1 MNPIRPSSHAV
12 QPLLTNHGEVA
23 PNLPPIHAAVL
34 SGDSAR
40 VAQLRNEG
48 ARISELD
55 HEKRSPL
62 DVLDAMRDIDERSR
76 SGMRMALLQS
86 LNPTAP
92 IGYMKPEAL
101 HGTPWGLEILQS
113 GSLKGGVNDPKGG
126 RESLERMV
134 FFSDR
139 TPESEKDNT
148 TRLNLRVKPRL
159 YANGKGVNVS
169 NASSR
174 AQQHRLSQVITH
186 AADNG
191 KKLQTMP
198 GSVTIEVSDLKQ
210 AAREGG
216 AWLQRFLHDKY
227 ILKGAGQSFTKASL
241 GQNSSSLKLPAS
253 VTLKEGDKTKVLDDK
268 ELHEF
273 FHQAARTLQSEL
285 EGGKAPF
292 LSLLNS
298 GVVVPMVFGF
308 EKVKNLSAH
317 EISTSIPGKNNRF
330 MYKANEH
337 RLAGGSDG
345 GKIKELEI
353 RSLGDLATLYLGCE
367 LKNIKLPEDLLI
379 RLKTSKKEKAEYL
392 SASAIDK
399 FRTNIFERA
408 SEVSN
413 GAPLNTQSLEALQE
427 LNAELRAS
435 DLRSFLREA

>member
-1 MNPIRPSSHAV
+1 MNPIRPLSHSI
-12 QPLLTNHGEVA
+12 QPLLVGEGEA
-23 PNLPPIHAAVL
+23 ASNLPAMHAAVL

-40 VAQLRNEG
+40 VTQLRNEG
-48 ARISELD
+48 VRINELD
-55 HEKRSPL
+55 NEKRSPL
-62 DVLDAMRDIDERSR
+62 DVLDTMRDIDEQSR

-86 LNPTAP
+86 LSPTAP

-139 TPESEKDNT
+139 TPESDKDET

-186 AADNG
+186 AASNG
-191 KKLQTMP
+191 KPLPTLP
-198 GSVTIEVSDLKQ
+198 GTVTIEVSDLKQ

-227 ILKGAGQSFTKASL
+227 ILKGAGQAFTKAPL
-241 GQNSSSLKLPAS
+241 GQGSSALKLPAS
-253 VTLKEGDKTKVLDDK
+253 ITLRQGDSTKVLVDS
-268 ELHEF
+268 ELQDF
-273 FHQAARTLQSEL
+273 FHQAAHTLQSEL
-285 EGGKAPF
+285 ESGKAPY
-292 LSLLNS
+292 LSLLNR
-298 GVVVPMVFGF
+298 GTVVPLVFGF
-308 EKVKNLSAH
+308 EKVKGLSAH

-337 RLAGGSDG
+337 RLAGGPDG
-345 GKIKELEI
+345 GKIKEVEV
-353 RSLGDLATLYLGCE
+353 RTLGDLVTLHLGCE
-367 LKNIKLPEDLLI
+367 LKNIKLPEDLLV

-392 SASAIDK
+392 DASAIAR
-399 FRTNIFERA
+399 FRTNLLERV
-408 SEVSN
+408 SEMSS
-413 GAPLNTQSLEALQE
+413 GAPLNTLSLETLQE
-427 LNAELRAS
+427 INAELRAS
-435 DLRSFLREA
+435 DPRTFLRES